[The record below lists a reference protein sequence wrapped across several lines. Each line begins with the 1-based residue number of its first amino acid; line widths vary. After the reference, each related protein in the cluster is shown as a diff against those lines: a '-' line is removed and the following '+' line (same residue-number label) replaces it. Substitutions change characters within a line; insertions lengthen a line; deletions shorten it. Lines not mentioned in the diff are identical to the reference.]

1 MWLMNGTVHVSSVSL
16 GNVDKQWKIVGS
28 DDFNGDGKT
37 DILWQHSSG
46 ARSIWLMNGTVH
58 TSSVSLGNVDK
69 SGTSPVQGILM
80 VTARRTFSGNIPSG
94 QGRGRSG

>member
-1 MWLMNGTVHVSSVSL
+1 MVTARRTFSGKILPERVGIWLMNGTVHVSSVNL

-46 ARSIWLMNGTVH
+46 ARSIWLMQRYRSH
-58 TSSVSLGNVDK
+58 QQRQLGQRGQEVEH
-69 SGTSPVQGILM
+69 
-80 VTARRTFSGNIPSG
+80 RRY
-94 QGRGRSG
+94 RGF